1 MGLEIQITELDCT
14 DELAPADISER
25 DRIVADEY
33 RRFLDVVLDE
43 PAVKIVMTWGLSD
56 RYSWIVRH
64 ENNPEQRRRDGMEER
79 PLPFDRDLERKPAW
93 YALAEAFT
101 RAPTRERVSTR
112 EHSPAA
118 EKFSSKRPDWIFAR

>member
-64 ENNPEQRRRDGMEER
+64 ENNSEQRRRDGMEER
-79 PLPFDRDLERKPAW
+79 PLPFDRAMQRKPA
-93 YALAEAFT
+93 
-101 RAPTRERVSTR
+101 RAST
-112 EHSPAA
+112 AA
-118 EKFSSKRPDWIFAR
+118 VFPQA